1 VKRIVSILFLSVW
14 ALAASAQGGGIPLL
28 DRVEGHRVTFHYTY
42 SLSRQGSEFTP
53 VTDGDVTVEGNA
65 YILEG
70 LGLKVISNGITRWT
84 QDEDAR
90 EVLVEKVEQEDLF
103 TNPALFIGS
112 YRRYMDRIRV
122 NAAGT
127 DSLDV
132 TLTLDES
139 TKARFQLQH
148 IVYGVL
154 QGKSDFSLDEK
165 SLSGEEY
172 VITDLR

>member
-1 VKRIVSILFLSVW
+1 
-14 ALAASAQGGGIPLL
+14 
-28 DRVEGHRVTFHYTY
+28 
-42 SLSRQGSEFTP
+42 
-53 VTDGDVTVEGNA
+53 
-65 YILEG
+65 
-70 LGLKVISNGITRWT
+70 
-84 QDEDAR
+84 
-90 EVLVEKVEQEDLF
+90 
-103 TNPALFIGS
+103 
-112 YRRYMDRIRV
+112 MDRIRV

-165 SLSGEEY
+165 SLSDEY

>member
-1 VKRIVSILFLSVW
+1 MKRLLTLW
-14 ALAASAQGGGIPLL
+14 ALMAICLGAFAQSGSIPLL

-42 SLSRQGSEFTP
+42 SLSRNGEDFTP
-53 VTDGDVTVEGNA
+53 VTDGDVVVEGND

-70 LGLKVISNGITRWT
+70 LGLKVVSDGTTRWT
-84 QDEDAR
+84 CDAEAR
-90 EVLVEKVEQEDLF
+90 EMVVETVQSEDLF

-122 NAAGT
+122 NSQGA

-132 TLTLDES
+132 TLTLDED
-139 TKARFQLQH
+139 TRARFVLRD
-148 IVYGVL
+148 IVYGEM
-154 QGKSDFSLDEK
+154 QGKSDFSVDEK
-165 SLSGEEY
+165 SLPKDY